1 MRSSPTR
8 LSIPADAGTAEISPD
23 IAPSGTVAGL
33 QSIHIIDD
41 DAQLCTALSAGLEA
55 FGYRTVSST
64 SATLGWAA
72 ARQEPP
78 DLILCDINMPGTNGH
93 RLLQE
98 IRADPLLG
106 NCQFVFMSGNPT
118 YAHPRVGM
126 NRGADDFL
134 VKPFTLDALVS
145 CVEARLRRK
154 EISRQREA
162 TLIGEL
168 RASLHKWMPHEFFT
182 PLTGILGFAE
192 LLDQDLLTMKPDE
205 VREAV
210 HGIHKSA
217 QRLHRT
223 LRNYL
228 FTLDRLNPDSGAP
241 FPVLKA
247 ETVGEVLRR
256 GAEAAVARH
265 DKRRSDLAVD
275 MAPAALS
282 VGPHELGLLVEE
294 LLDNAFSFSAPRT
307 PVRLVVRRRGASLE
321 LAVTDAGRGMTTE
334 QLKALG
340 AFRQFERPTF
350 EQQGL
355 GLGLFIVRQVVRRL
369 GGRLQIN
376 SLPGKGTT
384 CVAVLPVYA
393 EPKGGEVPGRLRAE

>member
-1 MRSSPTR
+1 MSHPPDPAPVDAAATSPT
-8 LSIPADAGTAEISPD
+8 
-23 IAPSGTVAGL
+23 GTVAGL
-33 QSIHIIDD
+33 HSIHIIDD
-41 DAQLCTALSAGLEA
+41 DGPLCAALAAGLEA
-55 FGYRTVSST
+55 FGYRTAFST
-64 SATLGWAA
+64 SATLGWELAQ
-72 ARQEPP
+72 REPP
-78 DLILCDINMPGTNGH
+78 DLILCDINMPGMNGH

-98 IRADPLLG
+98 IRSDPLLA

-118 YAHPRVGM
+118 YAHPRAGM
-126 NRGADDFL
+126 NLGADDFL
-134 VKPFTLDALVS
+134 VKPFTLDALVA

-162 TLIGEL
+162 TLISEL

-192 LLDQDLLTMKPDE
+192 MLDQDLLAMKPDE

-217 QRLHRT
+217 LRLHRT

-228 FTLDRLNPDSGAP
+228 FTLDRLNPDSGTP

-247 ETVGEVLRR
+247 ETVADVVRR
-256 GAEAAVARH
+256 GADAAVARH
-265 DKRRSDLAVD
+265 DQRQKDLEVD
-275 MAPAALS
+275 LVPAALS
-282 VGPHELGLLVEE
+282 VGPQELALLVEE

-307 PVRLVVRRRGASLE
+307 PVRLAVHRRGANLE
-321 LAVTDAGRGMTTE
+321 VTVKDTGRGMTAE

-355 GLGLFIVRQVVRRL
+355 GLGLFIVRQVVRRV

-376 SLPGKGTT
+376 SEPGQGTT
-384 CVAVLPVYA
+384 CTAALPVYA
-393 EPKGGEVPGRLRAE
+393 EPKRGTVDNRLPPG

>member
-1 MRSSPTR
+1 MRSSPNR
-8 LSIPADAGTAEISPD
+8 LSDPNAPAPAEVSAATAPR
-23 IAPSGTVAGL
+23 GTVAGL
-33 QSIHIIDD
+33 HSIHIIDD
-41 DAQLCTALSAGLEA
+41 DAQLCAALSAGLEA
-55 FGYRTVSST
+55 FGYRTASAT
-64 SATLGWAA
+64 SATLGWEAA
-72 ARQEPP
+72 HREPP
-78 DLILCDINMPGTNGH
+78 DLILCDINMPGMNGH

-98 IRADPLLG
+98 IRSDPELA
-106 NCQFVFMSGNPT
+106 NCQFVFMSGNPA

-126 NRGADDFL
+126 NLGADDFL
-134 VKPFTLDALVS
+134 VKPFTLEALVS

-168 RASLHKWMPHEFFT
+168 RTSLHKWMPHEFFT

-247 ETVGEVLRR
+247 ETVREVLQR

-265 DKRRSDLAVD
+265 DKRRPDLAVEI
-275 MAPAALS
+275 APAALS
-282 VGPHELGLLVEE
+282 VGPQELALLVEE

-307 PVRLVVRRRGASLE
+307 PVRLVARRRGANLE
-321 LAVTDAGRGMTTE
+321 VTVTDAGRGMTAA

-369 GGRLQIN
+369 GGRLDIN

-384 CVAVLPVYA
+384 CAAALPVYA
-393 EPKGGEVPGRLRAE
+393 EPKVGDVAGRLRAE

>member
-1 MRSSPTR
+1 MVPEAAS
-8 LSIPADAGTAEISPD
+8 ADASATAG
-23 IAPSGTVAGL
+23 PSGTVAGL
-33 QSIHIIDD
+33 HSIHIIDD
-41 DAQLCTALSAGLEA
+41 DAQLCAALTAGLEA
-55 FGYRTVSST
+55 FGYRAVSST
-64 SATLGWAA
+64 SATLGWASA
-72 ARQEPP
+72 QRQPP
-78 DLILCDINMPGTNGH
+78 ELILCDINMPGMNGH
-93 RLLQE
+93 RLLEE
-98 IRADPLLG
+98 IRADPLLA

-126 NRGADDFL
+126 NLGADDFL
-134 VKPFTLDALVS
+134 VKPFTLDALVA
-145 CVEARLRRK
+145 CVEARLRRN

-192 LLDQDLLTMKPDE
+192 MLDQDLLTMKPDE

-210 HGIHKSA
+210 HGIHQSA

-228 FTLDRLNPDSGAP
+228 FTLDRLNPDSGTP

-247 ETVGEVLRR
+247 ETVQEVLRR

-265 DKRRSDLAVD
+265 EKRRKDLEVEIV
-275 MAPAALS
+275 PAALS
-282 VGPHELGLLVEE
+282 AGPQELALLVEE

-321 LAVTDAGRGMTTE
+321 VTVTDAGRGMTPE

-369 GGRLQIN
+369 AGRLQLH
-376 SLPGKGTT
+376 SVPGKGTT
-384 CVAVLPVYA
+384 CVAALPVYA
-393 EPKGGEVPGRLRAE
+393 EPRRGEATERARAE